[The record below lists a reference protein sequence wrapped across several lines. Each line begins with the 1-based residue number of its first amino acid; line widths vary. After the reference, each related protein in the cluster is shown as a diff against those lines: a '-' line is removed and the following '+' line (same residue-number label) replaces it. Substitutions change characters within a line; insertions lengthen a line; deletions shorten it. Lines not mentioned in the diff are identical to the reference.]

1 MPEISRFY
9 GIIIRMFTDEHNP
22 PHFHAYYGNYTA
34 AIDIRTGNIMYGK
47 LPKKQTAL
55 ITAWALI
62 HQKELLKNWNELI
75 NGEEPQKINPLK

>member
-9 GIIIRMFTDEHNP
+9 GIIIRMFGDEHNP

-34 AIDIRTGNIMYGK
+34 AIDIRTGHVMYGK
-47 LPKKQTAL
+47 LPKKQEAL

-62 HQKELLKNWNELI
+62 HQKELLKNWNELVKG
-75 NGEEPQKINPLK
+75 GEPTKISPLK